1 MLDRAGATAPF
12 AKAGTLLAEL
22 AGITLTTKRVERAAE
37 ADGTRAAAAQAEHAR
52 AILTGRLSPLPPAG
66 PAPHKLYLAIDR
78 TGVPMTPAETRG
90 RAGNSEDGRARTRE
104 AKLAALFTQTRTD
117 ENGRP
122 VRDPDSTSY
131 LATLEPVD
139 HFAELVQAEAHRR
152 GAGHI
157 RQLVVLGD
165 GAHWIWNLATT
176 RFPAA
181 TQIVDLFHAREHL
194 YELAD
199 LLAFITPDPAA
210 WLADRLAELDAGN
223 IEALSA
229 AARLYQLDG
238 PKALAVAKAVTY
250 FETNAQRKRYA
261 YYRRLLPSP
270 GNVRRLRRRRSRLQS
285 SHRPAT
291 QALRHA
297 LEHPRRHRHHHPAL
311 PAHQRPLE
319 PDLPATRL
327 PDRHRLT
334 DCRVR
339 LKAAIGL
346 HVLGISKSSFERVG
360 RNLFRSTLQF
370 RSVSGVRM
378 HEAVAAL

>member
-157 RQLVVLGD
+157 RLGCVK
-165 GAHWIWNLATT
+165 NLG
-176 RFPAA
+176 
-181 TQIVDLFHAREHL
+181 QI
-194 YELAD
+194 LA
-199 LLAFITPDPAA
+199 
-210 WLADRLAELDAGN
+210 
-223 IEALSA
+223 
-229 AARLYQLDG
+229 
-238 PKALAVAKAVTY
+238 
-250 FETNAQRKRYA
+250 
-261 YYRRLLPSP
+261 
-270 GNVRRLRRRRSRLQS
+270 
-285 SHRPAT
+285 
-291 QALRHA
+291 
-297 LEHPRRHRHHHPAL
+297 
-311 PAHQRPLE
+311 
-319 PDLPATRL
+319 
-327 PDRHRLT
+327 
-334 DCRVR
+334 C
-339 LKAAIGL
+339 
-346 HVLGISKSSFERVG
+346 
-360 RNLFRSTLQF
+360 
-370 RSVSGVRM
+370 
-378 HEAVAAL
+378 